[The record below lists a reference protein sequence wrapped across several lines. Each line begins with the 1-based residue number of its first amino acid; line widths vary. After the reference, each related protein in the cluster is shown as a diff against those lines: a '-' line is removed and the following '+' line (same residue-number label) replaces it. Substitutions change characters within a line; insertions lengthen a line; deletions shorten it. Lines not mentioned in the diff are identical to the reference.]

1 MSDQATPHFRDDVVV
16 LFPGQ
21 GSLSGSA
28 GAEWQSPRF
37 WEILARI
44 SDAAR
49 LDVAKLL
56 IGSSDDDVV
65 RTDRAQIATFALSM
79 VGYYDLIERGIRP
92 RYLLGHSLGEFSA
105 LVASGLLTLED
116 GARLIGVRGAAM
128 ARAATANDGSMV
140 ALMGGDEGAREVL
153 ANLDGVWVANIN
165 GTGQI
170 VVSGTRAGLDDLLAR
185 HKELGWRR
193 ATPLPVGGA
202 FHSPLMAPA
211 QSELDKA
218 LASVE
223 WGTTE
228 AVLISNVDAK
238 VHTSSD
244 EWRDLLSRQLTSPVE
259 FYEATLTLPETVTTT
274 IEMPPSGV
282 LTGLTKRIRSFDRQ
296 FAPSTVVELESIE
309 L

>member
-1 MSDQATPHFRDDVVV
+1 MSDQATLPFRDDVVA

-28 GAEWQSPRF
+28 GAEWQSPLF

-44 SDAAR
+44 GEAAR
-49 LDVAKLL
+49 IDVAKLL
-56 IGSSDDDVV
+56 VGSSDEDVV

-79 VGYYDLIERGIRP
+79 VGYYDLIGRGIRP

-128 ARAATANDGSMV
+128 ARAAAANDGSMV
-140 ALMGGDEGAREVL
+140 ALMGGDEGAREAL

-185 HKELGWRR
+185 HKDLGWRR

-211 QSELDKA
+211 QAELDKA

-223 WGTTE
+223 WGTTD
-228 AVLISNVDAK
+228 AILISNVDAK
-238 VHTSSD
+238 VHASSD

-274 IEMPPSGV
+274 VEMPPSGV
-282 LTGLTKRIRSFDRQ
+282 LTGLTKRMRSFDRQ
-296 FAPSTVVELESIE
+296 FAPSTLAELEGIE

>member
-1 MSDQATPHFRDDVVV
+1 MSDSTDLAFRDDVVA

-21 GSLSGSA
+21 GSLSGGA
-28 GAEWQSPRF
+28 GVQWESPRF
-37 WEILARI
+37 WEILARV

-56 IGSSDDDVV
+56 TDSTDDDVV
-65 RTDRAQIATFALSM
+65 RTDRAQIATFALSI
-79 VGYYDLIERGIRP
+79 VGYYDLVDCGVRP

-105 LVASGLLTLED
+105 LVASGLLSIED

-128 ARAATANDGSMV
+128 ARAAAATEGSMV
-140 ALMGGDEGAREVL
+140 ALMGGDDGARDAL
-153 ANLDGVWVANIN
+153 SSLRDVWIANIN

-170 VVSGTRAGLDDLLAR
+170 VVSGTRAGLDDVLAR

-211 QSELDKA
+211 QGELDKA

-223 WGTTE
+223 WGSTDS
-228 AVLISNVDAK
+228 VLISNVDGHVHVSAK
-238 VHTSSD
+238 D
-244 EWRDLLSRQLTSPVE
+244 WRELLSRQLTSPVE
-259 FYEATLTLPETVTTT
+259 FAAATLALPENVTTS

-282 LTGLTKRIRSFDRQ
+282 LTGLTKRIRSFERQ
-296 FAPSTVVELESIE
+296 FAPSTLLELEAIK

>member
-1 MSDQATPHFRDDVVV
+1 MSEHAALHFRDDVVA

-49 LDVAKLL
+49 VDVAKLL

-140 ALMGGDEGAREVL
+140 ALMGGEEGAREAL
-153 ANLDGVWVANIN
+153 TGLDGVWVANIN

-211 QSELDKA
+211 QAELDKA

-228 AVLISNVDAK
+228 AVPISNVDAK

-244 EWRDLLSRQLTSPVE
+244 EWRELLSRQLTSPVE

-274 IEMPPSGV
+274 IELPPSGV
-282 LTGLTKRIRSFDRQ
+282 LTGLTKRMRSFDRQ
-296 FAPSTVVELESIE
+296 FAPSTLAELESIE

>member
-1 MSDQATPHFRDDVVV
+1 MSDASVLEFRDDVVA

-21 GSLSGSA
+21 GSLSGNA
-28 GAEWQSPRF
+28 GVDWQSPLF
-37 WEILARI
+37 WEIVARVG
-44 SDAAR
+44 DAAR
-49 LDVAKLL
+49 VDVAKLL

-65 RTDRAQIATFALSM
+65 RTDRAQIATFALSI
-79 VGYYDLIERGIRP
+79 VGYYDLIEHGIKP

-105 LVASGLLTLED
+105 LVASGLLSVED

-128 ARAATANDGSMV
+128 ARAAAATEGSMV
-140 ALMGGDEGAREVL
+140 ALMGGDEGAR
-153 ANLDGVWVANIN
+153 AALDGLEDVWVANIN
-165 GTGQI
+165 GPGQI

-185 HKELGWRR
+185 HKDLGWRR

-223 WGTTE
+223 WGATDS
-228 AVLISNVDAK
+228 VLLSNVDAK
-238 VHTSSD
+238 EHVSAD
-244 EWRDLLSRQLTSPVE
+244 EWRALLSRQLTSPVQ
-259 FYEATLTLPETVTTT
+259 FADATLALPDTVTTS

-282 LTGLTKRIRSFDRQ
+282 LTGLTKRIRTFERQ
-296 FAPSTVVELESIE
+296 LSPATLVELESIE

>member
-1 MSDQATPHFRDDVVV
+1 MSDQAILPFRDDVVA

-49 LDVAKLL
+49 IDVAKLL

-128 ARAATANDGSMV
+128 ARAAAANDGSMI
-140 ALMGGDEGAREVL
+140 ALMGGDEGAREAL
-153 ANLDGVWVANIN
+153 TGLDGVWVANIN

-185 HKELGWRR
+185 HKDLGWRR

-211 QSELDKA
+211 QAELDKA

-228 AVLISNVDAK
+228 AILISNVDAK

-244 EWRDLLSRQLTSPVE
+244 EWRDLLSRQLTSSVE

-282 LTGLTKRIRSFDRQ
+282 LTGLTKRMRSFDRQ
-296 FAPSTVVELESIE
+296 FAPSTSGELESIE